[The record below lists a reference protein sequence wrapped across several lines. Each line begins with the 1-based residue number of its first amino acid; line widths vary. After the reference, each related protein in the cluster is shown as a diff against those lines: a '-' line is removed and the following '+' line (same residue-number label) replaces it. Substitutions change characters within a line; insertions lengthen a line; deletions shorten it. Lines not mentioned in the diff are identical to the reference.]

1 MVAEW
6 QWYGLLEGQGAMH
19 SPFPILQ
26 HLKEP
31 RSPPCLSL
39 FLPLLPPFN
48 SSLSLRYGTR
58 REASVRAASQG
69 RLWAL
74 PRPLFHLV
82 RTSGLLSGEGQGMG
96 PRPSL
101 LRVLRSLPFLVPLTF
116 SQLQTLAV
124 AMTEH
129 RLGDGEEMVRS
140 MGFGV
145 LTRLM
150 VMPLEVPPCV
160 QCTV

>member
-1 MVAEW
+1 MVWASR
-6 QWYGLLEGQGAMH
+6 GARRDALTLPDPAAPQGTPLP
-19 SPFPILQ
+19 S
-26 HLKEP
+26 
-31 RSPPCLSL
+31 LSL
-39 FLPLLPPFN
+39 SVPPAPPPFN
-48 SSLSLRYGTR
+48 SSPSLRYGTR

-140 MGFGV
+140 IF
-145 LTRLM
+145 TA
-150 VMPLEVPPCV
+150 
-160 QCTV
+160 Q